1 MTGVTQIRPYGGVA
15 APQRLAERRRRFL
28 EAGLDLLG
36 ETYDELTVRAICR
49 RAGVATRHF
58 YEAFTDKDEFVAA
71 VFDSV
76 IGAIASTTQAAVAAV
91 GPAEQNRAGITNLVQ
106 TIGADAR
113 IGRLLFDPQL
123 SNAVLV
129 RKRAELGG
137 FFAVLAGQHAQT
149 VLTAEDSDQIKA
161 IAHFVVGGVNQTING
176 WLTGAIALSGAELI
190 ELLTAL
196 LNTFPDPRRAG
207 AQRPG
212 E

>member
-1 MTGVTQIRPYGGVA
+1 MAGVTQIRPYGGVA
-15 APQRLAERRRRFL
+15 APQRLADRRRRFL

-49 RAGVATRHF
+49 RAGVANRHF

-91 GPAEQNRAGITNLVQ
+91 PPAEQNRAGITNLVQ

-129 RKRAELGG
+129 RKRADLGG

-149 VLTAEDSDQIKA
+149 VLAAEDSDQIKA

>member
-1 MTGVTQIRPYGGVA
+1 MDDMTQLRPYRGVA

-28 EAGLDLLG
+28 QAGLDLLG

-49 RAGVATRHF
+49 RSGIATRHF

-76 IGAIASTTQAAVAAV
+76 IGEIATTTQAAVAAV
-91 GPAEQNRAGITNLVQ
+91 AGPEQNRAGITNLVR
-106 TIGADAR
+106 TIADDAR
-113 IGRLLFDPQL
+113 IGKLLFDPQL

-149 VLTAEDSDQIKA
+149 VLNQQDSDQIKA
-161 IAHFVVGGVNQTING
+161 LAHFIVGGVNQTLHG
-176 WLTGAIALSGAELI
+176 WLAGSIALSREELI
-190 ELLTAL
+190 DFLTAL
-196 LNTFPDPRRAG
+196 LDTFPDPGRG
-207 AQRPG
+207 
-212 E
+212 

>member
-15 APQRLAERRRRFL
+15 APQRVAERRRRFL

>member
-1 MTGVTQIRPYGGVA
+1 MDDMTQLRPYRGVA

-28 EAGLDLLG
+28 QAGLDLLG

-49 RAGVATRHF
+49 RSGIATRHF

-76 IGAIASTTQAAVAAV
+76 IGEIATTTQAAVAAV
-91 GPAEQNRAGITNLVQ
+91 PGPEQNRAGITNLVR
-106 TIGADAR
+106 TIADDAR
-113 IGRLLFDPQL
+113 IGKLLFDPQL

-149 VLTAEDSDQIKA
+149 VLNQQDSDQIKA
-161 IAHFVVGGVNQTING
+161 LAHFIVGGVNQTLHG
-176 WLTGAIALSGAELI
+176 WLAGSIALSREELI
-190 ELLTAL
+190 DFLTAL
-196 LNTFPDPRRAG
+196 LDTFPDPGRG
-207 AQRPG
+207 
-212 E
+212 